1 MAAPTQETVTDILT
15 RHLALITAPI
25 PFPVLSHLA
34 TVHMLNRCANLQVD
48 LLEQLLAKDFPNQLF
63 AQLQG
68 ISKQRDTPAL
78 TLQLQLAS
86 LVQEAIKP

>member
-1 MAAPTQETVTDILT
+1 MAAHTQETVTDLLT

-25 PFPVLSHLA
+25 PFPELSQIA
-34 TVHMLNRCANLQVD
+34 TVHMLNRCINLQVD
-48 LLEQLLAKDFPNQLF
+48 LLGQLRAEDFPSQLF
-63 AQLQG
+63 DQLQG